1 MSLRVDRITLRE
13 LRIPLRTPFRASH
26 GTTEARRV
34 ALVELRVDGTRAAW
48 SECVAGER
56 PDYTAETFETAWH
69 VLETWVAP
77 SVIGRTFD
85 APEGIAE
92 ALAWI
97 RGHPMARAAVE
108 MACWAT
114 LAERRGESLAGLL
127 GGTRTALPC
136 ARTLG
141 ITDDHDIL
149 ASRARA
155 AVDEGYA
162 RIKLKIEPGRDLEP
176 LRAVRDAVGPEVAL
190 SADANGA
197 YRLEDAEDLARLD
210 GVGLV
215 MIEQP
220 LPARDFAALAELQ
233 TRIATPIC
241 LDESIASVEDARTML
256 ALDAG
261 RIVNI
266 KPGRVGGFGPAL
278 AIHDL
283 CLEAGIDA
291 WCGGMFETGLG
302 RAYNA
307 ALASLPGFTMAGDL
321 TPAGAYLASDIVA
334 QPAGAFDGSVRVPRG
349 PGVGVVVDHERIDA
363 LTVRRSDLG

>member
-1 MSLRVDRITLRE
+1 MAVRVDAITLRE
-13 LRIPLRTPFRASH
+13 LRIPLRTPFRTSH

-34 ALVELRVDGTRAAW
+34 ALIELRVDGRTAAW

-56 PDYTAETFETAWH
+56 PDYTSETFETAWH
-69 VLETWVAP
+69 VLEAWVAP
-77 SVIGRTFD
+77 SVIGRPFD
-85 APEGIAE
+85 APEDIAE
-92 ALAWI
+92 ALGWI

-108 MACWAT
+108 MGCWAA
-114 LAERRGESLAGLL
+114 LAERRGESLAALL

-141 ITDDHDIL
+141 ITDDHDLL

-155 AVDEGYA
+155 AVEDGYA
-162 RIKLKIEPGRDLEP
+162 RIKLKIEPGRDREP
-176 LRAVRDAVGPEVAL
+176 LRVVRGAVGPEVAV

-197 YRLEDAEDLARLD
+197 YRLEDAGELARLD
-210 GVGLV
+210 GVGLA

-241 LDESIASVEDARTML
+241 LDESIESVEDARTML

-266 KPGRVGGFGPAL
+266 KPGRVGGFGEAL

-283 CLEAGIDA
+283 CVERGIDA

-321 TPAGAYLASDIVA
+321 TPASAYLADDIVTP
-334 QPAGAFDGSVRVPRG
+334 PARPFDGSVPVPAG
-349 PGVGVVVDHERIDA
+349 PGVGVAVDRERIDA
-363 LTVRRSDLG
+363 LTVRRTDLD